1 MKTRHFLAMLLSG
14 LVSPLWAQ
22 PTADLSSLQASPE
35 YQVALDYLDQD
46 SDRYVRE
53 LIQLTEIP
61 APPFAEE
68 NRAAAY
74 LELLRA
80 AGLDDV
86 VQDEIGNVMGL
97 RPGVG
102 GGPLLAV
109 AAHLDTVFPAETDV
123 MVRRNG
129 TRLMAPGIGD
139 DTAGLAAVLAV
150 IRALDAASMST
161 TSDILFI
168 GNVGEEGPGDLRG
181 VKHLFR
187 EGAYRNRIAKF
198 VSVESLS
205 LIHI

>member
-1 MKTRHFLAMLLSG
+1 MRTRHFLAMFLSG

-68 NRAAAY
+68 SRAAAY

-86 VQDEIGNVMGL
+86 VQDEIGNVMGI
-97 RPGVG
+97 RAGVG

-123 MVRRNG
+123 TVRRNG

-150 IRALDAASMST
+150 IRALDAASVST

-187 EGAYRNRIAKF
+187 EGADRNRIENF
-198 VSVESLS
+198 VAVAAGYK
-205 LIHI
+205 

>member
-1 MKTRHFLAMLLSG
+1 MRTRHFLAMFLSG

-46 SDRYVRE
+46 SERYVRE

-68 NRAAAY
+68 RRAAAY

-86 VQDEIGNVMGL
+86 VQDEIGNVMGI
-97 RPGVG
+97 RPGIG

-109 AAHLDTVFPAETDV
+109 A
-123 MVRRNG
+123 
-129 TRLMAPGIGD
+129 GD
-139 DTAGLAAVLAV
+139 W
-150 IRALDAASMST
+150 
-161 TSDILFI
+161 
-168 GNVGEEGPGDLRG
+168 
-181 VKHLFR
+181 
-187 EGAYRNRIAKF
+187 
-198 VSVESLS
+198 
-205 LIHI
+205 